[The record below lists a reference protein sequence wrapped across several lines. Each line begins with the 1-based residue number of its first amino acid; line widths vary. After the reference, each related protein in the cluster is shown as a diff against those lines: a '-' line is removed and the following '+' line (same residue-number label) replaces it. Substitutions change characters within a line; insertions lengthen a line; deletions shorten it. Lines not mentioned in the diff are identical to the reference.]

1 MPHLEVW
8 CCGTVPPECVGRAAY
23 PLVSHDLPASDDGAP
38 AVEHGQVAGPVPA
51 DVLPQEGRPGAG
63 PGPDTQPGEDSEAA
77 SPDSG
82 EVEHQGGQAASCQV
96 TGHRQ
101 EHGVLV
107 LTQLVLQHERG
118 IGFWKLIVSS
128 PPFDS

>member
-1 MPHLEVW
+1 M
-8 CCGTVPPECVGRAAY
+8 
-23 PLVSHDLPASDDGAP
+23 
-38 AVEHGQVAGPVPA
+38 EHGQVAGPVPA

-77 SPDSG
+77 RPDCG
-82 EVEHQGGQAASCQV
+82 EIEHEGGQAASGQGSV

-101 EHGVLV
+101 EGGVPV